1 MCTILFCRNNKCS
14 NITNR
19 NPDKVYIDK
28 LQLEQLS
35 LLEKLVNIN
44 SGTANI
50 AGVHQVGEIL
60 RPFFHQLGFKT
71 YWVEEPSY
79 MQRAGT
85 LIAEHSGSM
94 PPTANNI
101 ELLKKYSEASISL
114 GYGSIIALDPALRGA
129 ADISHVALITQANLD
144 GLGPVGTS
152 AHSEKETLD
161 IKSLPIQTQKA
172 AILMYRLANDH

>member
-1 MCTILFCRNNKCS
+1 MFCRNNKCS

-101 ELLKKYSEASISL
+101 ELLKNIVKQVL
-114 GYGSIIALDPALRGA
+114 VWDMVQL
-129 ADISHVALITQANLD
+129 
-144 GLGPVGTS
+144 
-152 AHSEKETLD
+152 
-161 IKSLPIQTQKA
+161 
-172 AILMYRLANDH
+172 